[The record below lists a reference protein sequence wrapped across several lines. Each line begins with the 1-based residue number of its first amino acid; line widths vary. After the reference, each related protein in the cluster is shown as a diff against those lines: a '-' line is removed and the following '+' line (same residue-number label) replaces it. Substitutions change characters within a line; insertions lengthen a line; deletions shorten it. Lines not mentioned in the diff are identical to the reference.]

1 MKRRF
6 LFMVMAMFLLTGLSK
21 TMAQASNVDL
31 KGIWQ
36 MCFYVSGD
44 PTIPGELKP
53 SNSFK
58 ILTDD
63 GKFINMVMIPNK
75 GAIIIGSGSEYL
87 YGLIVELLG
96 RYRIYAIESPSYKKI
111 EQVYKATEITYDLLP
126 LTSSG
131 INSEALAETKA
142 DVLHTT
148 PYRSYPSQ

>member
-21 TMAQASNVDL
+21 TMAQTSNVDL

-63 GKFINMVMIPNK
+63 GKFINMVMIANK
-75 GAIIIGSGSEYL
+75 GAIIIGSGTYKQTAPNAFTEH
-87 YGLIVELLG
+87 VEKNLH
-96 RYRIYAIESPSYKKI
+96 
-111 EQVYKATEITYDLLP
+111 LP
-126 LTSSG
+126 QLDRKS
-131 INSEALAETKA
+131 
-142 DVLHTT
+142 VV
-148 PYRSYPSQ
+148 

>member
-63 GKFINMVMIPNK
+63 GK
-75 GAIIIGSGSEYL
+75 IIAARDR
-87 YGLIVELLG
+87 LG
-96 RYRIYAIESPSYKKI
+96 RIPVLIGKGEDGYCVSFEAFAYSLRSRLSQRLYRTRTHLLKSQSLLPKLYQSSLCPTQPLS
-111 EQVYKATEITYDLLP
+111 QTPDLL
-126 LTSSG
+126 
-131 INSEALAETKA
+131 
-142 DVLHTT
+142 
-148 PYRSYPSQ
+148 